1 MKRAIALVC
10 LILLAACTA
19 LPAGAAGAEYLLP
32 DGLETIAFAAAGVA
46 LPSGLPE
53 HAHIASF
60 SVDDGLISLEL
71 DRVIPKLKIT
81 ELNDIKAEESTIYSR
96 KNTFSAETHK
106 AGDNSTVLRVL
117 LIWDPKGLAYTQEF
131 DTRSGLLLFSRA
143 GLTEAADPEAF
154 PDWAS
159 AVRNLEFR
167 EDGTLLSE
175 TWKLESQTDTFTRTV
190 LYDEAGDLEG
200 FSVSWRAAGSSGN
213 ILDAGFSPDG
223 MLTSLRCRNHMTEFS
238 AESLP
243 VSADTGKLVNLRD
256 NSIDPYSFDSKLRA
270 AYPVLAEDLFGSF
283 SPGILQPA
291 TATDLPAT
299 ATDLPAPDWEPEMP
313 GEDPAIP
320 DEPAEEGEATENTR
334 IWLVSCGDYYDPKVY
349 AFASDDPLFVLESGK
364 AWPNSRARDINGTP
378 ITWPES
384 GSFVTPDFEVPAAE

>member
-1 MKRAIALVC
+1 MRRAIALVC
-10 LILLAACTA
+10 LILLAACAA
-19 LPAGAAGAEYLLP
+19 LPAGAAETEYLLP
-32 DGLETIAFAAAGVA
+32 DGLETVAAAAAGVA

-60 SVDDGLISLEL
+60 SIDNGLISLEL
-71 DRVIPKLKIT
+71 DRVIPKLKIM
-81 ELNDIKAEESTIYSR
+81 ELNYIKAEESTIYSR
-96 KNTFSAETHK
+96 KNTSSAETHK

-117 LIWDPKGLAYTQEF
+117 LIWDPKGIAYTQEF
-131 DTRSGLLLFSRA
+131 DTWSGLLLFSRA
-143 GLTEAADPEAF
+143 GLTETADPDAF
-154 PDWAS
+154 PGWAS
-159 AVRNLEFR
+159 AVRDLEFR

-175 TWKLESQTDTFTRTV
+175 TWKLEKEADTFTRTA
-190 LYDEAGDLEG
+190 LYDEGGELES
-200 FSVSWRAAGSSGN
+200 FSVSWRAAGYSGY

-223 MLTSLRCRNHMTEFS
+223 TLTSLRCKNDMTEFT

-243 VSADTGKLVNLRD
+243 VSADRGKFANLRD

-270 AYPVLAEDLFGSF
+270 AYPVLAESLFGSF
-283 SPGILQPA
+283 SPAMLQPA

-299 ATDLPAPDWEPEMP
+299 ATDLPAPDGESETPD
-313 GEDPAIP
+313 EDPAVP
-320 DEPAEEGEATENTR
+320 DEPVEEGEATENTR

-349 AFASDDPLFVLESGK
+349 AFASDDPLFILESGK

-384 GSFVTPDFEVPAAE
+384 GSFVTPDFEAPAAQ